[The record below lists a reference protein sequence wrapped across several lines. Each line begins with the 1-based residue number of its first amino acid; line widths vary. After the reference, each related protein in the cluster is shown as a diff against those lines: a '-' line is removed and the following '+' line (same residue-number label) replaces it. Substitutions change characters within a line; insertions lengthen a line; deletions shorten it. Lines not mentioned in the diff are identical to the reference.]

1 MVLNDS
7 SMILNGALCMA
18 YVDPYQPYR
27 TGFRVPPR
35 SILVQQTFSI
45 RSWKMKT
52 DNIFPARFFP
62 DAC

>member
-1 MVLNDS
+1 
-7 SMILNGALCMA
+7 MA

-35 SILVQQTFSI
+35 STMVHQTFSI
-45 RSWKMKT
+45 RPWKMKT